1 MKKIIS
7 VLDKFHSGV
16 ICSAIECKFGV
27 NEYCVPDC
35 YSKADIAV
43 KLILQ

>member
-1 MKKIIS
+1 M
-7 VLDKFHSGV
+7 LDKFHSGV